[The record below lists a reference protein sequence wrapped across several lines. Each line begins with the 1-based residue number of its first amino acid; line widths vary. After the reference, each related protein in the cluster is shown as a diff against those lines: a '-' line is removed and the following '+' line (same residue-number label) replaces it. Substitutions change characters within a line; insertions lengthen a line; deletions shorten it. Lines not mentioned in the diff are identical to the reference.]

1 MANNNNNAQF
11 DYTKPY
17 VTRDEYL
24 AAKGIDLN
32 EELQDKDN
40 KSNKV
45 QTFVKDLTDFI
56 MDELVKQY
64 AENDLN
70 RNVTDFSSLA
80 EFRRVRFHE
89 GMIEEIDYIL
99 NNGLLQQDSGV
110 NQETGQI
117 LDYSNILI
125 SKAAFNKFWLGAF
138 CNIKRD

>member
-1 MANNNNNAQF
+1 MSEKVI
-11 DYTKPY
+11 DYTQPY
-17 VTRDEYL
+17 VDADEYL
-24 AAKGIDLN
+24 QAKGISLQV
-32 EELQDKDN
+32 ELQDGDN

-45 QTFVKDLTDFI
+45 NRFIKDLTDFT

-89 GMIEEIDYIL
+89 GMIEQIEYVL
-99 NNGLLQQDSGV
+99 NNGLLHQDSGV

-125 SKAAFNKFWLGAF
+125 SKAALNKFWLGGF
-138 CNIKRD
+138 CNIRRG